1 MCFRFNPFQAASFT
15 MTSSVSRLQRLTDRM
30 SPKRD
35 GDDAPVT
42 SAPEPQVHAER
53 VAHFPAVSGQKP
65 KDKIGGYLRDHDAPH
80 AAGRRSAVTDKLLIA
95 VAGVSLAINVVQAV
109 AIMQLI
115 PLYRVVPFFV
125 TWSDKSDQVVRVEPP
140 TGNLKS
146 LAILE
151 EANVREY
158 VTMRN
163 TITDDPQRTIYQW
176 GTIVRLMSSK
186 PVYDQFLA
194 ETKPVYD
201 ALKERRFTR
210 SVSLKS
216 VLKIQNGYWQVEFD
230 VIDRRIGSGLTDG
243 GDERRTF
250 VAQLRAQNVEQS
262 ISYDNRFLNPLGF
275 TVTAY
280 TVASKKD

>member
-1 MCFRFNPFQAASFT
+1 MS
-15 MTSSVSRLQRLTDRM
+15 SSVSRLERLTTRF
-30 SPKRD
+30 SPKKD
-35 GDDAPVT
+35 GDAVAAHSPSERQVR
-42 SAPEPQVHAER
+42 AEPITP
-53 VAHFPAVSGQKP
+53 FPAASGSKP

-80 AAGRRSAVTDKLLIA
+80 AAGRRAAVTDKLLIA
-95 VAGVSLAINVVQAV
+95 ISGVLLALNVVQAV

-163 TITDDPQRTIYQW
+163 TITDDPQRTVYQW

-201 ALKERRFTR
+201 SLKERRFTR

-216 VLKIQNGYWQVEFD
+216 VLKIQSGYWQVEFD

>member
-1 MCFRFNPFQAASFT
+1 
-15 MTSSVSRLQRLTDRM
+15 MTSSVSRLQRLTSRFSSDQE
-30 SPKRD
+30 
-35 GDDAPVT
+35 GGAVAAP
-42 SAPEPQVHAER
+42 SSPEPEARDER
-53 VAHFPAVSGQKP
+53 VTRLPSVSGAKP
-65 KDKIGGYLRDHDAPH
+65 KDRIGGYLRDHDAPH
-80 AAGRRSAVTDKLLIA
+80 AAGRRATVSDKLLIA
-95 VAGVSLAINVVQAV
+95 ISGVSLAINVVQAV